1 MNLVDP
7 TLIAIIVFGIA
18 TSYTDI
24 KKGKIR
30 NIHIILLLLI
40 GLFVNIFFT
49 KILLGFS
56 FNINSDFIQTIANV
70 SISLLFGFFIW
81 SAGLWSSG
89 DAKLFLGYSLLLPVF
104 TYKYGYV
111 FLFPS
116 LVILINTITPLAFF
130 LIFTSIFQIKLDQ
143 FKEYVKKNFKISS
156 LANMILFIFGF
167 SYILNL
173 ILSKFS
179 IQPNFVLQTII
190 LFALMEVMNKV
201 HRRAS
206 IALSLVGG
214 ILRLFLSFSSILT
227 FSFFWGIS
235 SMLLIFVGLRLIIS
249 YIIEF
254 SFVEPVKIKNLKP
267 GMLLA
272 ERLVK
277 TKKGYEKKEFSLFTI
292 FDILRNVKEG
302 FLAETPMALTK
313 EEIKKLKEDKKLKFD
328 TIKIAKTIPFAPF
341 MFFGVLLTYLLQGS
355 LFYYLTLAT
364 GFLSKLFI

>member
-1 MNLVDP
+1 MNLLDP
-7 TLIAIIVFGIA
+7 ALISIIAFGII

-24 KKGKIR
+24 KKGKIK
-30 NIHIILLLLI
+30 NIHIILLLLA
-40 GLFVNIFFT
+40 GLIINIFFT
-49 KILLGFS
+49 KILLSFS
-56 FNINSDFIQTIANV
+56 FNINSDFIQTITNV

-81 SAGLWSSG
+81 SAGLWPSG

-156 LANMILFIFGF
+156 LANIILFIFGF

-179 IQPNFVLQTII
+179 IQPNFILQTII
-190 LFALMEVMNKV
+190 LFALMEIFNKTSRWV
-201 HRRAS
+201 AT
-206 IALSLVGG
+206 AFSLIGTV
-214 ILRLFLSFSSILT
+214 LRLIFSFSSVLT
-227 FSFFWGIS
+227 FSFLWGIS
-235 SMLLIFVGLRLIIS
+235 STLIVFLGLRLFIF
-249 YIIEF
+249 YLIEF
-254 SFVEPVKIKNLKP
+254 SFVEPVKINNLRP
-267 GMLLA
+267 GMLLT

-277 TKKGYEKKEFSLFTI
+277 TKKGYEKREYSIFTI
-292 FDILRNVKEG
+292 FDVINRMKEG
-302 FLAETPMALTK
+302 VLSETSMTLTAEDI
-313 EEIKKLKEDKKLKFD
+313 EKLKEDKFD
-328 TIKIAKTIPFAPF
+328 SVKIAKTIPFAPF